1 MQKEPMLNDTYQRLT
16 KELMHLKNVERAN
29 IAKIIDEAR
38 ALGDLKENA
47 EYHAAKDKQG
57 HMESRIIELQ
67 DLLSRAQVVDPA
79 SFQHTRVSFGSTITL
94 CDLNDDSE
102 CKYTIVGAQ
111 ESNPSKGLI
120 SIFSP
125 LAKALMGREE
135 GDEVEVTLP
144 SGVKQFSLE
153 EICFEEICIKV
164 KK

>member
-1 MQKEPMLNDTYQRLT
+1 MQKEPMLQETYQRLS
-16 KELMHLKNVERAN
+16 KELDHLKNVERAN
-29 IAKIIDEAR
+29 IAKVIDEAR

-47 EYHAAKDKQG
+47 EYHAAKDKQA

-67 DLLSRAQVVDPA
+67 DLLSRAQVVDP
-79 SFQHTRVSFGSTITL
+79 STFEHVRISFGSTVTL
-94 CDLNDDSE
+94 CDLNDESE

-111 ESNPSKGLI
+111 ESNPAKGLI

-135 GDEVEVTLP
+135 GDEIEVSLP
-144 SGVKQFSLE
+144 SGLKQFE
-153 EICFEEICIKV
+153 IEVICFEEICIEV